1 MEETAQEIAAQK
13 FLKTGFMPALSEEAL
28 AAECDRLIQKAMHRS
43 LKVALHLARK
53 FANHAIKCRGLRLTA
68 YRALARV
75 THMSGKHQE
84 ALKAYLKARALAAR
98 EPLVRARID
107 RALIDVYMYL
117 GDFRKSQNHARSALR
132 TFTTL
137 KAESDLAQTRVNFG
151 NLLHRQDRHRNAE
164 KFYRQA
170 AEFFE
175 KTDNRTATARC
186 YYNRA
191 NTLVQLF
198 DFPEAERL
206 YRAALEI
213 NTAAGFI
220 LEATDA
226 RYGLAWLRMLEG
238 KFHEALLDLNASE
251 KAFREGGD
259 PRGEALCI
267 LDRAEVYLGLGLYHD
282 ALHSS
287 RMAQRLFSR
296 LKLEYE
302 HSKASLFRGQAASA
316 LELTQ
321 EARTAWEAA
330 QKGFYR
336 EKNKGFLGVVHL
348 LAADLACEN
357 AGRRTLEIRTARH
370 LFKDAQLPLWKA
382 VCDLKMTSDSN
393 DADSAFKR
401 LAANPATRN
410 VPHLYTA
417 WQTAFGDYRY
427 NQQSKHEARRHWKLA
442 ANRLDMVRAQLP
454 PLELRGAY
462 TRRLSSPHVR
472 LIAAELEPNPQAA
485 AVWSERYKTAGLWA
499 PIAADDVDPAR
510 RRVQDSLARLASEIA
525 IISSRITGR
534 SGERN
539 LVASSE
545 SRVISE
551 LRRRLRG
558 EMAALEKM
566 PGAPNFSEEELG
578 RQMVEISYRFPILQF
593 HLQGNEIIAFIHQN
607 GKTTVRRYPDGRQYI
622 TGLMQRWQFVLESE
636 ILSQYLKGR
645 DRSNA
650 ENIIWQELGDK
661 LWRPLNVSEG
671 SDKVLI
677 ISEGELANLPW
688 PALMV
693 DGAPLLERHH
703 FIHAPSVRH
712 FLAAE
717 RRKVSSSKVE
727 LFRGKA
733 LDLPSVDRELSLLLV
748 KAGARAT
755 LHDPCRRDDWV
766 SSGDADLWHF
776 SGHAVMRNDNPFY
789 SYLSLEDGPIFA
801 ADFRL
806 MNCNVNLV
814 TLAACRSGEEV
825 AMPGEEST
833 GLVRSLLEMGT
844 KNILASHWPV
854 SDETTALWMRAF
866 YDKYFEG
873 VTILDASRYASVMVR
888 NQYPSAY
895 YWAAFS
901 ISGSG
906 AGDIGGRNYE

>member
-1 MEETAQEIAAQK
+1 MEETPQEIAALK
-13 FLKTGFMPALSEEAL
+13 FLKTGKMPALGEEAL

-43 LKVALHLARK
+43 LKAALPIARK
-53 FANHAIKCRGLRLTA
+53 FAHHAIKYHGLRLTA

-75 THMSGKHQE
+75 THMSGKHRE
-84 ALKAYLKARALAAR
+84 ALKAYLKALALAAR

-117 GDFRKSQNHARSALR
+117 GDFRKSQNHARSALK
-132 TFTTL
+132 TFAAL
-137 KAESDLAQTRVNFG
+137 KTESDLAQTWVNFG
-151 NLLHRQDRHRNAE
+151 NLLHRQDRHRDAE
-164 KFYRQA
+164 KLYCQA

-175 KTDNRTATARC
+175 KTDNKTATARC

-213 NTAAGFI
+213 NTAAGFT

-238 KFHEALLDLNASE
+238 KFHEALLDLNACE
-251 KAFREGGD
+251 KAFRVGGD

-267 LDRAEVYLGLGLYHD
+267 LDRAEVYLGLGLYYD
-282 ALHSS
+282 ALYSS
-287 RMAQRLFSR
+287 RMAQKLFSR

-316 LELTQ
+316 LGLKQ
-321 EARTAWEAA
+321 EARIAEEAA
-330 QKGFYR
+330 LKGFYK

-348 LAADLACEN
+348 LAADLAGEN
-357 AGRRTLEIRTARH
+357 AGRRRLEIRTARH
-370 LFKDAQLPLWKA
+370 LFRDAQLPLWKA
-382 VCDLKMTSDSN
+382 VCDLRMTSN
-393 DADSAFKR
+393 TREAASAFKR
-401 LAANPATRN
+401 LTANPATRN

-417 WQTAFGDYRY
+417 WQTAFGDYKY
-427 NQQSKHEARRHWKLA
+427 NRRLKHEARWHWKQA
-442 ANRLDMVRAQLP
+442 ADRLDMVRAQLP

-462 TRRLSSPHVR
+462 ARRFSSPHLR
-472 LIAAELEPNPQAA
+472 LIAAELEQNPQAA

-499 PIAADDVDPAR
+499 PIVADDADPAR

-525 IISSRITGR
+525 ILSSRITGR

-545 SRVISE
+545 GKGFSE
-551 LRRRLRG
+551 LQKRLRG

-566 PGAPNFSEEELG
+566 PGTSYLSEEELI
-578 RQMVEISYRFPILQF
+578 RQMVEISHRFPIIQF
-593 HLQGNEIIAFIHQN
+593 HLQGNEIIAFVHQD
-607 GKTTVRRYPDGRQYI
+607 GKTTVRRYPDGRQYLA
-622 TGLMQRWQFVLESE
+622 GLMRRWQFILESE
-636 ILSQYLKGR
+636 ILSQYLTGLN
-645 DRSNA
+645 RSNA
-650 ENIIWQELGDK
+650 ENMIWQELGNR
-661 LWRPLNVSEG
+661 LWRPLNVPDGTE
-671 SDKVLI
+671 KVLI

-688 PALMV
+688 SALIV
-693 DGAPLLERHH
+693 NGEPLFKRHH
-703 FIHAPSVRH
+703 FIHAPSIRH

-717 RRKVSSSKVE
+717 RRKISSSKVE

-733 LDLPSVDRELSLLLV
+733 LDLPSVDRELSLLLA

-755 LHDPCRRDDWV
+755 IHNPCHRDDWV
-766 SSGDADLWHF
+766 SSDEANLWHY

-833 GLVRSLLEMGT
+833 GLVRSLLEMGAR
-844 KNILASHWPV
+844 NIIASHWPV

-866 YDKYFEG
+866 YDRYFDG
-873 VTILDASRYASVMVR
+873 DTILDASRYASGTVR
-888 NQYPSAY
+888 DQYPSAY

-901 ISGSG
+901 ISG
-906 AGDIGGRNYE
+906 AGDIGG

>member
-1 MEETAQEIAAQK
+1 VEATPQEIAARK
-13 FLKTGFMPALSEEAL
+13 FLKTGRMPALGEEAL
-28 AAECDRLIQKAMHRS
+28 AVECDRLIQKTMHQS
-43 LKVALHLARK
+43 LKAALPLARK
-53 FANHAIKCRGLRLTA
+53 FALNSIKYRGLRLTA

-75 THMSGKHQE
+75 THMSGNHRE
-84 ALKAYLKARALAAR
+84 ALKAYLKARSLAEK

-132 TFTTL
+132 IFATL
-137 KAESDLAQTRVNFG
+137 KAESDRAQTWVNFG
-151 NLLHRQDRHRNAE
+151 NLLHRQDKHRDAE

-175 KTDNRTATARC
+175 KTDNKTATARC

-213 NTAAGFI
+213 NTTAGFM

-238 KFHEALLDLNASE
+238 KFHEALLDLNICE
-251 KAFREGGD
+251 KAFRAGGD

-282 ALHSS
+282 ALYSS
-287 RMAQRLFSR
+287 RTAQKLFYK
-296 LKLEYE
+296 LKLKYE

-316 LELTQ
+316 VGLKQ
-321 EARTAWEAA
+321 EARTAEERAL
-330 QKGFYR
+330 KGFYK

-348 LAADLACEN
+348 LAADLAGEN
-357 AGRRTLEIRTARH
+357 AGRRRLEIRTARH
-370 LFKDAQLPLWKA
+370 LFRGAQLPLWKA
-382 VCDLKMTSDSN
+382 VCDLRLISQSGG
-393 DADSAFKR
+393 AASAFKR
-401 LAANPATRN
+401 LAANPATKS
-410 VPHLYTA
+410 VPHLFTA
-417 WQTAFGDYRY
+417 WQTAFGDYKY
-427 NQQSKHEARRHWKLA
+427 NRKSKIEARRHWKQA
-442 ANRLDMVRAQLP
+442 ADRLDMVRAQLP

-462 TRRLSSPHVR
+462 ARRFSSPHLR
-472 LIAAELEPNPQAA
+472 LIAAELEHSPQTA

-499 PIAADDVDPAR
+499 PIAANDADPAR

-525 IISSRITGR
+525 ALSSRIAGR

-539 LVASSE
+539 LAAPSE
-545 SRVISE
+545 AKA
-551 LRRRLRG
+551 LLGLQKRLRE

-566 PGAPNFSEEELG
+566 PGSSYLSEEELG
-578 RQMVEISYRFPILQF
+578 RQMEEISHRFPVLQF
-593 HLQGNEIIAFIHQN
+593 HLQGNEIIAFIHRD

-622 TGLMQRWQFVLESE
+622 AGLMQRWQFVLESE
-636 ILSQYLKGR
+636 ILSQYLTGFS
-645 DRSNA
+645 RSNA
-650 ENIIWQELGDK
+650 ESMIWQELGNR
-661 LWRPLNVSEG
+661 LWRPLNIPEATE
-671 SDKVLI
+671 KVLI

-688 PALMV
+688 PALIV
-693 DGAPLLERHH
+693 DGAPLMERHH
-703 FIHAPSVRH
+703 FIHAPSIRH

-717 RRKVSSSKVE
+717 QRKISSAKVS

-733 LDLPSVDRELSLLLV
+733 IDLPSIDRELSLLLAR
-748 KAGARAT
+748 AGARAT
-755 LHDPCRRDDWV
+755 IHNPCRRNDWI
-766 SSGDADLWHF
+766 SGDEAALWHY

-833 GLVRSLLEMGT
+833 GLVRSLLEMGA
-844 KNILASHWPV
+844 KNIIASHWPV
-854 SDETTALWMRAF
+854 SDDTTAFWMKAF
-866 YDKYFEG
+866 YDKYFNG
-873 VTILDASRYASVMVR
+873 DTILDASRYASEKVR
-888 NQYPSAY
+888 EQYPSAY

-901 ISGSG
+901 ISG
-906 AGDIGGRNYE
+906 AGDIGE